1 MTTGRTRSATA
12 TTGAGKEQRPPDIA
26 AIRASAGRALTTELS
41 REELETLP
49 LTLRG
54 HIQRLIPAVAAA
66 AAREP
71 EDSVPRACARA
82 CIGEAH
88 RKLRLGDGD
97 TPLIRLSVVHKL
109 ARSANALCDHFENL
123 GGATS

>member
-1 MTTGRTRSATA
+1 MHVTAPHA
-12 TTGAGKEQRPPDIA
+12 TTIDQQALPPDLA
-26 AIRASAGRALTTELS
+26 TIRSSARQALTEGLS
-41 REELETLP
+41 PQQLEILP
-49 LTLRG
+49 AVLRG
-54 HIQRLIPAVAAA
+54 HIQRLIPEVAAA

-123 GGATS
+123 GGAAS

>member
-1 MTTGRTRSATA
+1 MRSATG
-12 TTGAGKEQRPPDIA
+12 TTETRREECPPDIVT
-26 AIRASAGRALTTELS
+26 IRASAGRALTEDLTPQQ
-41 REELETLP
+41 LEALP
-49 LTLRG
+49 AMLRG
-54 HIQRLIPAVAAA
+54 HIRLLIPEVSAA

-82 CIGEAH
+82 CIGEAQ

-109 ARSANALCDHFENL
+109 ARSVTALCDHFENL
-123 GGATS
+123 DGTRP